1 MCIFPQLKLKKMA
14 FSVPMEQW
22 RHREVEI
29 VGLFTKLVDY
39 WAGDLKPRE
48 SGSADHPLAPPTV
61 FNLPDVVF
69 HSFTNCSWDSTVIY
83 FTDKFI

>member
-1 MCIFPQLKLKKMA
+1 MMCIFPQLKLKKMA

-39 WAGDLKPRE
+39 
-48 SGSADHPLAPPTV
+48 
-61 FNLPDVVF
+61 
-69 HSFTNCSWDSTVIY
+69 
-83 FTDKFI
+83 